1 MKSGWLVLVT
11 ALWAHAAL
19 AQTMPKIGYVD
30 LQRALN
36 ESEAGKKAKEEFKV
50 QVDKLQGQLKR
61 QKDDID
67 SLKDQLEKKS
77 LVMKEE
83 ERGNLEDDYR
93 KKLRDFERNYK
104 DSQADLQ
111 KKDNELTGGI
121 IKDLQ
126 EIIHAYGEREGYTLI
141 LEATSSAV
149 LYGAKSADLTDEV
162 MRAYNVQ
169 HPPKG
174 GGKKKKEEN

>member
-1 MKSGWLVLVT
+1 MKGVWVVT
-11 ALWAHAAL
+11 AAVLIASVAL
-19 AQTMPKIGYVD
+19 AEGAPKIGYVD

-36 ESEAGKKAKEEFKV
+36 ESEAGRKAKEDFKV
-50 QVDKLQGQLKR
+50 QVDKLQAQLKR

-77 LVMKEE
+77 VVMKEE
-83 ERGNLEDDYR
+83 ERANLEDEYR
-93 KKLRDFERNYK
+93 RKLRDFERNYK

-111 KKDNELTGGI
+111 KKDNELTGAI

-126 EIIHAYGEREGYTLI
+126 EVIRTYGEREGYTLI

-149 LYGAKSADLTDEV
+149 LYGTKSADLTDDV
-162 MRAYNVQ
+162 MKLYNSTR
-169 HPPKG
+169 P
-174 GGKKKKEEN
+174 GKKK

>member
-1 MKSGWLVLVT
+1 MKVVWFVT
-11 ALWAHAAL
+11 AAVLIASIARAED
-19 AQTMPKIGYVD
+19 APKIGYVD

-36 ESEAGKKAKEEFKV
+36 ESEAGRKAKEDFKV
-50 QVDKLQGQLKR
+50 QVDKLQAQLKR

-77 LVMKEE
+77 VVMKEE
-83 ERGNLEDDYR
+83 ERANLEDEYR
-93 KKLRDFERNYK
+93 RKLRDFERNYK

-121 IKDLQ
+121 IKELQ
-126 EIIHAYGEREGYTLI
+126 EIIRDYGERESYTLI

-149 LYGAKSADLTDEV
+149 LYGTKSADLTDEV
-162 MRAYNVQ
+162 MKRYNSTR
-169 HPPKG
+169 P
-174 GGKKKKEEN
+174 GKKK

>member
-1 MKSGWLVLVT
+1 MKGVWFAAATVLIASV
-11 ALWAHAAL
+11 AL
-19 AQTMPKIGYVD
+19 AEGALKIGYVD

-36 ESEAGKKAKEEFKV
+36 ESESGKKAKEDFKV
-50 QVDKLQGQLKR
+50 QVDKLQAQLKR

-77 LVMKEE
+77 VVMKEE
-83 ERGNLEDDYR
+83 ERANLEDEYR
-93 KKLRDFERNYK
+93 RKLRDFERNYK

-111 KKDNELTGGI
+111 KKDNELTGAI

-126 EIIHAYGEREGYTLI
+126 DIIRGYGEREGYTLI

-149 LYGAKSADLTDEV
+149 LYGTKSADLTDEV
-162 MRAYNVQ
+162 MKQYNSTR
-169 HPPKG
+169 PS
-174 GGKKKKEEN
+174 KKK

>member
-1 MKSGWLVLVT
+1 MRIVCCIIAGIFVT
-11 ALWAHAAL
+11 HSAL
-19 AQTMPKIGYVD
+19 AQSAPKIGYVD

-36 ESEAGKKAKEEFKV
+36 ESETGKKAKEEFKV
-50 QVDKLQGQLKR
+50 QVDKLQASLKK

-67 SLKDQLEKKS
+67 GLKEQLEKKA

-83 ERGNLEDDYR
+83 ERGTLEEDYR

-111 KKDNELTGGI
+111 KKDNELTGVI

-126 EIIHAYGEREGYTLI
+126 EVIHDYGEREGYTLI
-141 LEATSSAV
+141 LESTSSAV
-149 LYGAKSADLTDEV
+149 LYGSKNADLTDELI
-162 MRAYNVQ
+162 RQYNSQ
-169 HPPKG
+169 HT
-174 GGKKKKEEN
+174 GGKKKKEK

>member
-1 MKSGWLVLVT
+1 MKAVWFVT
-11 ALWAHAAL
+11 ATVLIASMAL
-19 AQTMPKIGYVD
+19 AEGAPKIGYVD

-36 ESEAGKKAKEEFKV
+36 ESEAGRKAKEDFKV
-50 QVDKLQGQLKR
+50 QVDKLQAQLKR

-77 LVMKEE
+77 VVMKEE
-83 ERGNLEDDYR
+83 ERANLEDEYR
-93 KKLRDFERNYK
+93 RKLRDFERNYK

-111 KKDNELTGGI
+111 KKDNELTGVI

-126 EIIHAYGEREGYTLI
+126 EVIRDYGERENYTLI

-149 LYGAKSADLTDEV
+149 LYGTKSADLTDEV
-162 MRAYNVQ
+162 MKLYNSTR
-169 HPPKG
+169 PS
-174 GGKKKKEEN
+174 KKK